1 MAGEGPALLPGRDS
15 NPNSQIQRLVCCQLH
30 HPAPGGGQYSPDA
43 ELARGPEIDY
53 APRSSGTG
61 CRMEDPV
68 AVPVPAAAGDA
79 DAEQRHLT
87 SLSPPAID
95 GAVRSAI
102 SKAIVRIHAEHYGKG
117 ATQAKTYVWDNLV
130 VTVLR
135 DVLTVAERTLIE
147 VDRADTV
154 RDVRMKFQLSLEQTF
169 RTAVEQLTGRRVQ
182 SFMSQVD
189 PANGLGVEVFLL
201 EPLDGSDRPVAA

>member
-1 MAGEGPALLPGRDS
+1 
-15 NPNSQIQRLVCCQLH
+15 
-30 HPAPGGGQYSPDA
+30 
-43 ELARGPEIDY
+43 
-53 APRSSGTG
+53 
-61 CRMEDPV
+61 MED
-68 AVPVPAAAGDA
+68 ASSPAAGGLGGEPAR
-79 DAEQRHLT
+79 QLT

-102 SKAIVRIHAEHYGKG
+102 SQAIVRIHAEYYGKG

-154 RDVRMKFQLSLEQTF
+154 RDVRTKFQFSLEPTF
-169 RTAVEQLTGRRVQ
+169 RAAVERLTGRRVH

-189 PANGLGVEVFLL
+189 PGNGCDVEVFVL
-201 EPLDGSDRPVAA
+201 EPLAQGNDDDGPAAA